1 MTLLRQQFTIDSI
14 RVAPFASLLVTLLFE
29 SFGPPAQADSLKPS
43 YVGSSACAGCHGQIY
58 QNYFTTPMSRSSG
71 RAGSGEF
78 QEQMGAG
85 EFYHSLSRV
94 RYQVLK
100 QREGFKLAFN
110 QRPSGE
116 GPEINGSLQL
126 RYFIGSGGVGR
137 GYLFSVMGFL
147 FQAPVAYYSYSG
159 KWDLAPGYQQRDE
172 LFLMRPVESECL
184 ECHAS
189 GVQQIPATQN
199 GYQAVPFLEGSIS
212 CERCHGPGKGHVS
225 KRASGLFADA
235 KDIVNPIKLDPR
247 HRDSVCAQCHLLGE
261 ARIVKAGR
269 SLSRFTAGEQLS
281 DYAVSLVW
289 NSNAPVSLKA
299 TSHYVKLWQSRCK
312 QASGDRLWCGTCH
325 SVHLPPNEQEKA
337 EFFQRK
343 CLTCHQSSDCRK
355 QMALRKT
362 HSDDCINC
370 HMPKA
375 QSLEAEHSVFTD
387 HSIQRGPRRQPVVT
401 VPDAGSELVSFWGDK
416 VEARELGLAY
426 AQLGERL
433 QDKKQIA
440 RALGLL
446 KVAEAEGQG
455 DSSVLL
461 QLGYASDQLGRSE
474 EAIAYYQ
481 KARQRDPSQTVGSVN
496 LANHLAMKGQTREA
510 IALWEEALFK
520 NPGLEVARINMAVA
534 FLQQGDSVNAERVLR
549 KALELNPTLKAARR
563 LLTDPRMRTTS
574 R

>member
-1 MTLLRQQFTIDSI
+1 MTLLRQKFTIDLI
-14 RVAPFASLLVTLLFE
+14 RVAPLASLLVTLLFA
-29 SFGPPAQADSLKPS
+29 SFGPPAQADSLGPN
-43 YVGSSACAGCHGQIY
+43 YIGSSACAGCHAQIY
-58 QNYFTTPMSRSSG
+58 QDYFKTPMGRSSG

-78 QEQMGAG
+78 QEQMGAS

-100 QREGFKLAFN
+100 QREGFKLAFS

-126 RYFIGSGGVGR
+126 TYFIGSGGVGR
-137 GYLFSVMGFL
+137 GYLFAVMGFL
-147 FQAPVAYYSYSG
+147 FQAPIAYYSHSR

-189 GVQQIPATQN
+189 GVQQIPETQN

-225 KRASGLFADA
+225 RRTSDLFSGA
-235 KDIVNPIKLDPR
+235 KDIVNPAKLDAR
-247 HRDSVCAQCHLLGE
+247 KRDSVCAQCHLLGE

-269 SLSRFTAGEQLS
+269 SLSRFIPGEQLS

-289 NSNAPVSLKA
+289 NSNAPASLKA

-325 SVHLPPNEQEKA
+325 SVHRPPTEQEKA
-337 EFFQRK
+337 QFFQRK
-343 CLTCHQSSDCRK
+343 CLSCHQTSDCRE
-355 QMALRKT
+355 QRALRKA
-362 HSDDCINC
+362 HSDHCVSC

-375 QSLEAEHSVFTD
+375 QSLEAVHSVFTD

-401 VPDAGSELVSFWGDK
+401 VPDAGSELVSFWGGK

-433 QDKKQIA
+433 QDKKQLA
-440 RALGLL
+440 RAVGLL
-446 KVAEAEGQG
+446 RAAEAEGQG

-461 QLGYASDQLGRSE
+461 QLGFVSDQLGRSE
-474 EAIAYYQ
+474 EAIGYYHR
-481 KARQRDPSQTVGSVN
+481 ARQRDPSQTIGSVN
-496 LANHLAMKGQTREA
+496 LANLLAMKGQTHEA
-510 IALWEEALFK
+510 IALWEEALSK

-534 FLQQGDSVNAERVLR
+534 FLQQGDSANAKSVLR
-549 KALELNPTLKAARR
+549 KALELNPTLKAARQ
-563 LLTDPRMRTTS
+563 LLADPRIRAIS
-574 R
+574 Q